1 MKEKSAKTLYEKEGT
16 RRALELDNRGA
27 IRFDE
32 EGRLDPVIL
41 QSYSRNGFFIFE
53 GVIKGEELQDI
64 EQDLADLLDHAPVT
78 KGAKVDHKG
87 RPSFN
92 ASCQLEQIN
101 WVKPLS
107 DAVGGSTKNHGRHP
121 VKMYEPV
128 PQADA
133 PDFVLQYINGSLQFS
148 EACLRLYGHPQ
159 LLAIAEAINGED
171 FTPFN
176 EGLWIKYPRL
186 GGSVAW
192 HQDGVTH
199 WDKPDLDENTHGFNF
214 MAQLYGCNA
223 GNAVWVVP
231 GSHRLGKIDIKAR
244 FEEAGSERLHDAVPL
259 ICNPGDVV
267 ICNRQILHGSF
278 ANTSSDF
285 RVTINFGFHQR
296 QSVLNVPSKEPA
308 NPDAVYDATYICERS
323 RLIMFATDARQKQY
337 PEENPFVYKQFA
349 GQEDAYRWSS
359 KVKADL
365 TDYQMYDLRI

>member
-1 MKEKSAKTLYEKEGT
+1 
-16 RRALELDNRGA
+16 
-27 IRFDE
+27 
-32 EGRLDPVIL
+32 
-41 QSYSRNGFFIFE
+41 
-53 GVIKGEELQDI
+53 
-64 EQDLADLLDHAPVT
+64 
-78 KGAKVDHKG
+78 
-87 RPSFN
+87 
-92 ASCQLEQIN
+92 
-101 WVKPLS
+101 
-107 DAVGGSTKNHGRHP
+107 
-121 VKMYEPV
+121 
-128 PQADA
+128 
-133 PDFVLQYINGSLQFS
+133 
-148 EACLRLYGHPQ
+148 
-159 LLAIAEAINGED
+159 
-171 FTPFN
+171 
-176 EGLWIKYPRL
+176 L

-278 ANTSSDF
+278 ANTSPDF

-296 QSVLNVPSKEPA
+296 QSVLNVPSKEPT